1 MFPTNPDADPLA
13 PAPAPSR
20 RRWLA
25 GAVAGLVT
33 MPTLLPYPAWA
44 ARRRPRPSSPL
55 AAASVGNPDVEDFI
69 AMLQSEHGFPEDQ
82 LRRELRAAEYLPDV
96 IRAIQ
101 PPTRPGV
108 RSWTRYRARFLDEGR
123 VRAGLSFVQDHAS
136 TLAEA
141 GAAYGVPTEILVAI
155 LGIETYYGR
164 LTGRYAALSALA
176 TLAFHYPPRAQLF
189 RRELAE
195 LFLLARE
202 QGLAVRDYTGSY
214 AGALGWPQFLP
225 SSWRRYAVDFDRDGL
240 RDLYRSV
247 PDTLASIAHYLAAHG
262 WQRGGP
268 IAEPVEVT
276 DQAAAVALL
285 ATGIEPRH
293 TGAELVAAGVRMAE
307 RTPDHN
313 TSSSPAALIDL
324 ETPGEETEFWLGYR
338 NFYAITRYNRSS
350 FYAMAVY
357 QLARAL
363 GMP

>member
-1 MFPTNPDADPLA
+1 MFPTSPDAGPL
-13 PAPAPSR
+13 APSR
-20 RRWLA
+20 RRLLA

-33 MPTLLPYPAWA
+33 MPTLLPQTALA
-44 ARRRPRPSSPL
+44 ARHRLRSSPPL
-55 AAASVGNPDVEDFI
+55 AAASEGNPDVEDFI
-69 AMLQSEHGFPEDQ
+69 AALQAEHGFPEAQ

-108 RSWTRYRARFLDEGR
+108 RSWARYRARFLDEGR
-123 VRAGLSFVQDHAS
+123 VRAGLEFAKDYAS
-136 TLAEA
+136 TLAEVS
-141 GAAYGVPTEILVAI
+141 AAYGVPAEILVAI
-155 LGIETYYGR
+155 LGVETYYGR

-176 TLAFHYPPRAQLF
+176 TLGFHYPPRAQLF

-202 QGLAVRDYTGSY
+202 QGRVARDYIGSY

-225 SSWRRYAVDFDRDGL
+225 SSWRRYAVDFDQDGL
-240 RDLYRSV
+240 RDLYHSV
-247 PDTLASIAHYLAAHG
+247 PDTLASIGHYLAAHG

-268 IAEPVEVT
+268 IAAAVDVA
-276 DQAAAVALL
+276 DQAAVAGLL
-285 ATGIEPRH
+285 AAGIEPRH
-293 TGAELVAAGVRMAE
+293 TAAELVAAGVRTAE
-307 RTPDHN
+307 RNEP
-313 TSSSPAALIDL
+313 SLPAALIDL

-350 FYAMAVY
+350 FYAMAVH

-363 GMP
+363 GML